1 MDQQTLLIVMTAFV
15 CIAAI
20 ALLIQAGLLFAIFKT
35 TRAVDEKAQ
44 RLLPKVEALLP
55 KVEALVESSR
65 TAVDDGRRQIAEI
78 TSRTADILD
87 TARAQLGRVDAVM
100 DDVTERAG
108 IQLDR
113 AEMVL
118 DDAMNRAQE
127 TVALVHS
134 GVMKPLRQIQAI
146 AAGLQAVV
154 NYFLRGGRSGNP
166 TRATVDEEMFI

>member
-1 MDQQTLLIVMTAFV
+1 MDQQTLLILMTTFV
-15 CIAAI
+15 AIAAI

-44 RLLPKVEALLP
+44 RLLPKIEALMP

-65 TAVDDGRRQIAEI
+65 VAVDDGRRQIAEI
-78 TSRTADILD
+78 TSRTTEILD
-87 TARAQLGRVDAVM
+87 TTRVQLGRVDAVM
-100 DDVTERAG
+100 QDVTTRAA

-134 GVMKPLRQIQAI
+134 GVMRPLRQIQAV

-154 NYFLRGGRSGNP
+154 NYLMRGRNGNP

>member
-1 MDQQTLLIVMTAFV
+1 M
-15 CIAAI
+15 
-20 ALLIQAGLLFAIFKT
+20 
-35 TRAVDEKAQ
+35 E
-44 RLLPKVEALLP
+44 
-55 KVEALVESSR
+55 
-65 TAVDDGRRQIAEI
+65 
-78 TSRTADILD
+78 
-87 TARAQLGRVDAVM
+87 
-100 DDVTERAG
+100 DVTERAG

-134 GVMKPLRQIQAI
+134 GVMRPLRQIQAI
-146 AAGLQAVV
+146 AAGLQAMV

>member
-35 TRAVDEKAQ
+35 TRAVEQKANQ
-44 RLLPKVEALLP
+44 LVPKVEALVP

-65 TAVDDGRRQIAEI
+65 VAVEDGRKQIAEI
-78 TSRTADILD
+78 TSRTTAILD
-87 TARAQLGRVDAVM
+87 TTRVQLGRVDAVLE
-100 DDVTERAG
+100 DVTVRAG

-113 AEMVL
+113 AELVL
-118 DDAMNRAQE
+118 DDAMSRAQE

-134 GVMKPLRQIQAI
+134 GVMKPLRQIQGI
-146 AAGLQAVV
+146 AAGLQAVL
-154 NYFLRGGRSGNP
+154 NFLMRGRSGNP
-166 TRATVDEEMFI
+166 ARATVDEEMFI

>member
-1 MDQQTLLIVMTAFV
+1 MDQQTLLILMTAFV
-15 CIAAI
+15 AIAAI

-44 RLLPKVEALLP
+44 RLLPKVEALMP

-65 TAVDDGRRQIAEI
+65 VAVEDGRRQIAEI
-78 TSRTADILD
+78 TSRTTEILD
-87 TARAQLGRVDAVM
+87 TTRVQLGRVDAVM
-100 DDVTERAG
+100 QDVTTRAA

-134 GVMKPLRQIQAI
+134 GVMKPLRQIQAV
-146 AAGLQAVV
+146 ATGLQAVV
-154 NYFLRGGRSGNP
+154 NYLMRGRNGNP
-166 TRATVDEEMFI
+166 ARATVDEEMFI

>member
-1 MDQQTLLIVMTAFV
+1 
-15 CIAAI
+15 
-20 ALLIQAGLLFAIFKT
+20 
-35 TRAVDEKAQ
+35 
-44 RLLPKVEALLP
+44 
-55 KVEALVESSR
+55 
-65 TAVDDGRRQIAEI
+65 VDDGRRQIAEI
-78 TSRTADILD
+78 TSRTTEILD
-87 TARAQLGRVDAVM
+87 TTRVQLGRVDAVM
-100 DDVTERAG
+100 QDVTTRAA

-134 GVMKPLRQIQAI
+134 GVMKPLRQIQAV

-154 NYFLRGGRSGNP
+154 NYLMRGRNGNP